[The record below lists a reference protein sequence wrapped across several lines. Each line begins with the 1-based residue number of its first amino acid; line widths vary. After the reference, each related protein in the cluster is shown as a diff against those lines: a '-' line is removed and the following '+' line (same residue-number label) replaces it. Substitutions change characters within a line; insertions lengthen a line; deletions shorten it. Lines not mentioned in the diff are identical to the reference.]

1 MSNQLKEQKES
12 IDQKVAKILED
23 LTTEDTIKTIRNW
36 LNSDKVRIGNLV
48 TNLNDV
54 IAGDFQYKED
64 YQKIDGKQF
73 YELIES
79 YRYTISLME
88 QAIIEA

>member
-1 MSNQLKEQKES
+1 MSNQLKEQQDA
-12 IDQKVAKILED
+12 INQKVAKILEE
-23 LTTEDTIKTIRNW
+23 LDTRDTVITIRNW
-36 LNSDKVRIGNLV
+36 LRADKEKNTEMIK
-48 TNLNDV
+48 NLNGFIYLD
-54 IAGDFQYKED
+54 G
-64 YQKIDGKQF
+64 KIDAKQY